1 MALAARP
8 TPAAELL
15 TLAEAAR
22 LAGVDRDTVRGW
34 CDRGDLQAVRGTG
47 RAVRLRRR
55 DLERL
60 LTARPGSEPSNR
72 GHAGDRRARAA
83 EIATNGTG
91 APAPTR
97 RGLAPGTD
105 ALRRLASELSGSDA
119 LQPVFEEVLEN
130 SVRLFH
136 ADRAGLWLWHANRE
150 HPLELVA
157 GRDHPE
163 LILERVQK
171 ATADSKLAGF
181 EALRRETVIVFH
193 DINDPRITPEMH
205 EVYAKSG
212 VGSLCFVP
220 AVFRGAPLALLVVYH
235 DTPYDWSADEMA
247 LARSFGDTIA
257 TAIGNARLMASVEDL
272 AARLRAIQ
280 DLSLRLSSIQ
290 DVRGIGDTIVAEA
303 RSLIQ
308 YDTVR
313 VYRVDHD
320 TGWCEPIAF
329 QGVFM
334 GRSDPEPELLRVRIG
349 EGLTGWVAEH
359 GEPLL
364 LDNALADPRSMIVGE
379 TTSPESILVVPM
391 TYEGNVRGVV
401 VASRLGR
408 ERFGIDDET
417 TLSIFAGTAAQALV
431 NAERLEQLR
440 KQQEELEHQLVSQ
453 RRLMAV
459 NEQLLSTLDPK
470 GVLEMIADSL
480 KSVVTYDSLTIYRI
494 DRERGVR
501 RPMIA
506 RDRFAELI
514 LDYDAPLGT
523 GLTGWAIDHRE
534 PVLAN
539 DAHLDGRSIQI
550 PGTPFEPESMVIVP
564 LMADGE
570 VLGTLNIGRMGG
582 PEAHYG
588 QNEFELTKLFAAQA
602 AIALRNAEAHDE
614 VKVQAERDALT
625 GLRNHGAFQ
634 RELEGILAGGAS
646 RSVAVLMM
654 DLDRFK
660 GYNDR
665 NGHPA
670 GDELLVAVS
679 RAIEGCIRQG
689 DRAYRYGGDE
699 FAVILP
705 DCGRQAADEV
715 ARRVGLAIDAIP
727 DETGPHVSISIGIAC
742 FPDDATDK
750 EQLVETADQALFL
763 TKGAPFRSS
772 RDQFLAAL
780 DETTMGLLDGSD
792 TEQLLSAILHRAAR
806 LFGVKDGYVYLVE
819 PGDTHITVRA
829 GIGHTA
835 ADVGFTMPVT
845 QGVGG
850 RVFTTGQPLLVE
862 DYETFEGGH
871 PRFGGRTGSVMGV
884 PLTIAGRV
892 VGVLGVSSGLSDRVF
907 RQPELDALQRFA
919 QLASLALENAHL
931 HEQALSPRDPVTG
944 LPTRETLIQRIV
956 EALAPPQAGEQR
968 EPVTV
973 LLLDVD
979 RFEIVNESLGHA
991 AGDRVLT
998 EVGQRI
1004 ASVLG
1009 PNDVVGRF
1017 SGDTFGVLLPTC
1029 DPDQARV
1036 FAERVQLQLK
1046 PPFDLDGRT
1055 WFISASMG
1063 IAIGTPGAAG
1073 AGDLLQEAEIALVGA
1088 KGDPT
1093 RRVVVFDPLSSRNAL
1108 ARFNV
1113 ETELWA
1119 ALERDELTVHYQP
1132 IIDLRSSRIVGFEAL
1147 ARWQHPA
1154 RGLVLP
1160 VDFIALAEE
1169 SELIVAIGRVIL
1181 EKACRQAQLW
1191 RQRWP
1196 DENLVM
1202 SVNLSPRQFLDPDLA
1217 NGISQVLQ
1225 RSGLEPCALELEIT
1239 ESSVMDRSETSL
1251 SVLHRLRALGVRVVL
1266 DDFGTGYSSLAYLRQ
1281 LPLDTIKVDRSFVT
1295 DLDVRDPNVG
1305 IIRAVVS
1312 LAHGL
1317 GITVVAEGI
1326 ETDEQARRLRELGC
1340 DMGQGYAWAHPA
1352 EPVRVGQFLKLR
1364 LGGGGSAVP
1373 GGDRARP
1380 DRCGPGQEGPS
1391 RAGQPKLDRP
1401 EGSVDQRRLP
1411 NSRSRNR
1418 KRLMKSR

>member
-8 TPAAELL
+8 GPAAEIL
-15 TLAEAAR
+15 TLSEAAR
-22 LAGVDRDTVRGW
+22 LAGVDRETVRAW
-34 CDRGDLQAVRGTG
+34 CDRGDLKAVRGTG
-47 RAVRLRRR
+47 RQIRLLRR

-60 LTARPGSEPSNR
+60 LNARSRQAPANR

-83 EIATNGTG
+83 ELATMTA
-91 APAPTR
+91 APARNGASRTGTDAAR

-119 LQPVFEEVLEN
+119 IQPLFEEALEN

-136 ADRAGLWLWHANRE
+136 ADRAGLWLWHPNRE

-157 GRDHPE
+157 GRAHPD
-163 LILERVQK
+163 LIQERVER

-181 EALRRETVIVFH
+181 EALRRETVIVFK
-193 DINDPRITPEMH
+193 DIDDPRITPEMR
-205 EVYAKSG
+205 EVYVKSG

-235 DTPYDWSADEMA
+235 NTPYDWSADEMA

-280 DLSLRLSSIQ
+280 DLSLRLSGIQ

-303 RSLIQ
+303 GTLIQ

-329 QGVFM
+329 EGVFM
-334 GRSDPEPELLRVRIG
+334 GRSDPEPEMLRVRIG

-364 LDNALADPRSMIVGE
+364 LGNAHEDPRSMIVGE
-379 TTSPESILVVPM
+379 TTGPESMLVVPM

-408 ERFGIDDET
+408 DRFGIDDET

-459 NEQLLSTLDPK
+459 NEQLLSTLDPS
-470 GVLEMIADSL
+470 GVFEMIADSL
-480 KSVVTYDSLTIYRI
+480 KSVVSYDSLTIYRI
-494 DRERGVR
+494 DREAGVR

-539 DAHLDGRSIQI
+539 DAHLDTRSIQI

-625 GLRNHGAFQ
+625 SLRNHGSFQ
-634 RELEGILAGGAS
+634 RELQGYLSGGPA
-646 RSVAVLMM
+646 RPIAVLMM

-705 DCGRQAADEV
+705 DCGRQAAEEV
-715 ARRVGLAIDAIP
+715 ARRIRTAIDLIP
-727 DETGPHVSISIGIAC
+727 DDSGPHVSMSIGMAC

-750 EQLVETADQALFL
+750 ELLVETADQALFVA
-763 TKGAPFRSS
+763 KGAPFRSS
-772 RDQFLAAL
+772 RDQFVAAL
-780 DETTMGLLDGSD
+780 DEMTMGLLDGSD
-792 TEQLLSAILHRAAR
+792 TDALLDSILTRAAR
-806 LFGVKDGYVYLVE
+806 LLGVPNGYVYLAE
-819 PGDTHITVRA
+819 PGDTHVTVRA
-829 GIGHTA
+829 GIGDTA
-835 ADVGFTMPVT
+835 GDVGFRMPVT

-850 RVFTTGQPLLVE
+850 RVFSTGQPVVIE
-862 DYETFEGGH
+862 DYAKFEGRH
-871 PRFGGRTGSVMGV
+871 PRFIGRVGAVVGV
-884 PLTIAGRV
+884 PLTVGGQT
-892 VGVLGVSSGLSDRVF
+892 VGVIGLSNGPGERVF
-907 RQPELDALQRFA
+907 RQAEVDALMKFA
-919 QLASLALENAHL
+919 QLASIALENARL
-931 HEQALSPRDPVTG
+931 HEQALSPRDPITG
-944 LPTRETLIQRIV
+944 LPTRESLIQRIV
-956 EALAPPQAGEQR
+956 EALAPGPAGTER
-968 EPVTV
+968 SPVSV
-973 LLLDVD
+973 MLLDID

-998 EVGQRI
+998 EVGRRI

-1009 PNDVVGRF
+1009 PTDVVGRF
-1017 SGDTFGVLLPTC
+1017 SGDTFGVLLPEC
-1029 DPDQARV
+1029 DPDQARA
-1036 FAERVQLQLK
+1036 FAERVQLELK

-1063 IAIGTPGAAG
+1063 ISIGTPGAAG
-1073 AGDLLQEAEIALVGA
+1073 AGDMLQEAEIALVGA
-1088 KGDPT
+1088 KRDPT
-1093 RRVVVFDPLSSRNAL
+1093 RRVVVFDPLSSRHAL
-1108 ARFNV
+1108 ERLDV
-1113 ETELWA
+1113 EAELWA

-1132 IIDLRSSRIVGFEAL
+1132 ILDLRTTRIVGFEAL

-1196 DENLVM
+1196 SENLVM

-1217 NGISQVLQ
+1217 NGISQVLLS
-1225 RSGLEPCALELEIT
+1225 SGLEPCALELEIT

-1251 SVLHRLRALGVRVVL
+1251 AVLHRLRALGVRVVL

-1340 DMGQGYAWAHPA
+1340 DMGQGFAWAHPA
-1352 EPVRVGQFLKLR
+1352 DPLSVGQFLARR
-1364 LGGGGSAVP
+1364 LGTAGGAGSGAGEPTVP
-1373 GGDRARP
+1373 ARP
-1380 DRCGPGQEGPS
+1380 DRCGP
-1391 RAGQPKLDRP
+1391 
-1401 EGSVDQRRLP
+1401 DQRRLP
-1411 NSRSRNR
+1411 KSRSKNRNR
-1418 KRLMKSR
+1418 LTKSR